1 MVMFISYALVSCIFY
16 GIGKLPRLMGQALL
30 TNLIVIPV
38 IILISFSTAI
48 MTRKRGLEPD
58 NFIIPIETSI
68 SDGLTTIA
76 LLVALTLIV

>member
-1 MVMFISYALVSCIFY
+1 VY
-16 GIGKLPRLMGQALL
+16 GLWNLPRLTAQALL
-30 TNLIVIPV
+30 TNLIAVPL

-48 MTRKRGLEPD
+48 VTRKRGLDPD

-76 LLVALTLIV
+76 LLVALTLIT